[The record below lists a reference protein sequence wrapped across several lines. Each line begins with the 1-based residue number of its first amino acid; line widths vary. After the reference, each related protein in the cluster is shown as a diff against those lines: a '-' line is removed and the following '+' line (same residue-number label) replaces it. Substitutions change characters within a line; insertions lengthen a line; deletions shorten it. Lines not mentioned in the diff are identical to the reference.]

1 MRNHMMSW
9 SGTPIRRF
17 AALVLACTIVAPAV
31 VCAQMRP
38 DSAAEYQVKGA
49 FLVHFIKLTEW
60 PSSGRD
66 SASRLVVCVLG
77 TSPLAPVLDT
87 LDTAIKGRQ
96 MTVQRLTSAEDAALC
111 EVLFI
116 SAPASGDL
124 DSVLHSVPPGV
135 LTVSEIEAE
144 GPVPTVINFIVAED
158 GVDFDV
164 NRKAASRAR
173 LEISSRLLSVAR
185 AVDGRKRRKD

>member
-1 MRNHMMSW
+1 MKSW
-9 SGTPIRRF
+9 SGTHTRRF
-17 AALVLACTIVAPAV
+17 AALVLACTVAAPAI

-60 PSSGRD
+60 PSSRRD
-66 SASRLVVCVLG
+66 GAAKLVVCVLG

-96 MTVQRLTSAEDAALC
+96 MTVQRLTRAEDASQC

-116 SAPASGDL
+116 SGQASGDL
-124 DSVLHSVPPGV
+124 DSVVHNVPPGV
-135 LTVSEIEAE
+135 LTVSEIDAE
-144 GPVPTVINFIVAED
+144 GPVPTVINFVDAED

-185 AVDGRKRRKD
+185 AVDGRMRRKD